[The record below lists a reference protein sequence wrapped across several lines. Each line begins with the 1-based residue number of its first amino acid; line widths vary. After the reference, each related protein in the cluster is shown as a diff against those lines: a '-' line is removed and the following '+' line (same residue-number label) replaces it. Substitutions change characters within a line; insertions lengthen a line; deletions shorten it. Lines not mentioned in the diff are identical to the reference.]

1 MRYIDADA
9 ICTYFKALAE
19 QAEMEGLYNI
29 AHIYKRCLQL
39 VNDAPTADV
48 VPRAELAVRSFK
60 DAATIE
66 ALQKQLAVAKGV
78 LKYILSDFK
87 KEIHDKAV
95 YPNCHGVE
103 PYISLKVFDAVINKL
118 IGS

>member
-1 MRYIDADA
+1 MARYIDADA

-48 VPRAELAVRSFK
+48 VPKGELEH
-60 DAATIE
+60 T
-66 ALQKQLAVAKGV
+66 
-78 LKYILSDFK
+78 LSDLK

>member
-1 MRYIDADA
+1 MAR
-9 ICTYFKALAE
+9 CEECKANKVCDHNRFGFE
-19 QAEMEGLYNI
+19 NCGNFI
-29 AHIYKRCLQL
+29 P
-39 VNDAPTADV
+39 NDV
-48 VPRAELAVRSFK
+48 VPKNE
-60 DAATIE
+60 
-66 ALQKQLAVAKGV
+66 VAN
-78 LKYILSDFK
+78 ILSDLK